1 MKVNELKPGMN
12 NVNLKGK
19 LSVLKEPREI
29 MTKFGT
35 TVDLIEA
42 TFEDETGSIRL
53 TLWGKQ
59 AEGLEEG
66 QEVEIVGG
74 FTKEFRD
81 EIQLGIG
88 KTGSVKAA

>member
-1 MKVNELKPGMN
+1 MKINELKPGMN
-12 NVNLKGK
+12 NVSIKAKITDLKD
-19 LSVLKEPREI
+19 PREI

-35 TVDLIEA
+35 TTTLSEA
-42 TFEDETGSIRL
+42 TLEDETGSVKL

-59 AEGLEEG
+59 AEGLEND

-81 EIQLGIG
+81 ELQLGIG
-88 KTGSVKAA
+88 RNGTIKVV